1 SPNLRIFE
9 VSNKLTK
16 NLYYQVFLQNC
27 IGDYLVFIDLEENDI
42 DSFLEI
48 LTKAREYD
56 IVIGVRKQ
64 KIQSLTQ
71 KFTSYLFYR
80 FIKIFYRYTIRE
92 DYSDFCVL
100 NRKVINYL
108 LKEKLD
114 IYLLRLIQFDSRF
127 SKCEYPFMPICNN
140 KKNNFFDSVELGID
154 IIIQNSYKTLRL
166 ATILS
171 LFISLFNFLY
181 LMYVLSSYFLN
192 INVIGGWT
200 STSIYLVTTNS
211 CLFLILSILGEYLR
225 TILMRAKHNN
235 LHEIIEERS
244 NFSLYVNS
252 KNVRTN

>member
-1 SPNLRIFE
+1 MKFCSLIPPSIPPPHFSDKQIIEKSPNLRIFE

-64 KIQSLTQ
+64 KIQSLIQ
-71 KFTSYLFYR
+71 KFTSYL
-80 FIKIFYRYTIRE
+80 FYRYTIRE

-127 SKCEYPFMPICNN
+127 SKCVYPFIPICNN
-140 KKNNFFDSVELGID
+140 KK
-154 IIIQNSYKTLRL
+154 
-166 ATILS
+166 
-171 LFISLFNFLY
+171 
-181 LMYVLSSYFLN
+181 
-192 INVIGGWT
+192 
-200 STSIYLVTTNS
+200 TT
-211 CLFLILSILGEYLR
+211 FLILRNWGLILLYK
-225 TILMRAKHNN
+225 ILIKHCA
-235 LHEIIEERS
+235 
-244 NFSLYVNS
+244 
-252 KNVRTN
+252 